1 MYRIILLVFLVVSH
15 MTLVAAQDKD
25 TGNDKRFEIFGGYS
39 FMTIDD
45 HRSNNPIDHVG
56 SLNGFEVAVTGFI
69 TKRFGITGD
78 FSTGF
83 AGGTEAVTGGSLR
96 FSSSNFSFYAGPHY
110 RFTNSSRVTPFVH
123 ALAGASNNRFNYD
136 FTPTTGGLAHVSQ
149 SSTDFA
155 MALGGGLDV
164 RAYKRIKIRLIQI
177 DYNPVFA
184 GSRPELGPNTG
195 VRFDNIRFSSG
206 IVF

>member
-1 MYRIILLVFLVVSH
+1 MYRSFLLFSLVVSL
-15 MTLVAAQDKD
+15 TVLVAAQDKD
-25 TGNDKRFEIFGGYS
+25 KRFEVFAGYS
-39 FMTIDD
+39 YMRIDD

-56 SLNGFEVAVTGFI
+56 SLNGFEVAVTGFV

-110 RFTNSSRVTPFVH
+110 RFTNTSRITPFVH
-123 ALAGASNNRFNYD
+123 ALVGASNNRFNYD

-164 RAYKRIKIRLIQI
+164 RVYKRISVRLFQI
-177 DYNPVFA
+177 DYNPVFSPA
-184 GSRPELGPNTG
+184 NPQLGANTS
-195 VRFDNIRFSSG
+195 VRFDNVRFSSG

>member
-1 MYRIILLVFLVVSH
+1 MYRSFLLFSLVVSL
-15 MTLVAAQDKD
+15 TVLVAAQDKD
-25 TGNDKRFEIFGGYS
+25 KRFEVFAGYS
-39 FMTIDD
+39 YMRIDD
-45 HRSNNPIDHVG
+45 HKSNNPIDHVG
-56 SLNGFEVAVTGFI
+56 SLNGFEVAVTSFV

-110 RFTNSSRVTPFVH
+110 RFTNTSRVTPFVH
-123 ALAGASNNRFNYD
+123 ALVGASNNRFNYD

-155 MALGGGLDV
+155 MAFGGGLDV
-164 RAYKRIKIRLIQI
+164 RVHKRISIRLFQI
-177 DYNPVFA
+177 DYNPVFV
-184 GSRPELGPNTG
+184 GSRPEFGTNTNF
-195 VRFDNIRFSSG
+195 RFDNIRFSSG

>member
-1 MYRIILLVFLVVSH
+1 MYRSFLLFSLVVSL
-15 MTLVAAQDKD
+15 TVLVAAQDKD
-25 TGNDKRFEIFGGYS
+25 KRFEVFAGYS
-39 FMTIDD
+39 YMRIDD
-45 HRSNNPIDHVG
+45 HKSNNPIDHVG
-56 SLNGFEVAVTGFI
+56 SLNGFEVAVTGFV

-110 RFTNSSRVTPFVH
+110 RFTNTSRVTPFVH
-123 ALAGASNNRFNYD
+123 ALVGASNNRFNYD

-164 RAYKRIKIRLIQI
+164 RVHKRVKIRLFQI

-184 GSRPELGPNTG
+184 GSRPEFGPDTG
-195 VRFDNIRFSSG
+195 VRFDDIRFSTG

>member
-1 MYRIILLVFLVVSH
+1 MYRSFLLFSLVVSL
-15 MTLVAAQDKD
+15 TVLVAAQDKD
-25 TGNDKRFEIFGGYS
+25 KRFEVFAGYS
-39 FMTIDD
+39 YMRIDD
-45 HRSNNPIDHVG
+45 HKSNNPIDHVG
-56 SLNGFEVAVTGFI
+56 SLNGFEVAVTGFV

-164 RAYKRIKIRLIQI
+164 RVHKRIKIRLFQI

-184 GSRPELGPNTG
+184 PNRPEFGPNTG
-195 VRFDNIRFSSG
+195 VRFDNVRFSTG

>member
-1 MYRIILLVFLVVSH
+1 MYRSFLLFSLVVSL
-15 MTLVAAQDKD
+15 TVLVAAQDKD
-25 TGNDKRFEIFGGYS
+25 KRFEVFAGYS
-39 FMTIDD
+39 YMRIDD
-45 HRSNNPIDHVG
+45 HKSNNPIDHVG
-56 SLNGFEVAVTGFI
+56 SLNGFEVAVTGFV

-110 RFTNSSRVTPFVH
+110 RFTNTSRVTPFVH
-123 ALAGASNNRFNYD
+123 ALVGASNNRFNYD

-164 RAYKRIKIRLIQI
+164 RVHKRVKIRLFQI
-177 DYNPVFA
+177 DYNPVFSPA
-184 GSRPELGPNTG
+184 NPQLGANTS
-195 VRFDNIRFSSG
+195 VRFDNVRFSSG